1 MSLHPAL
8 QGLEGREP
16 IALVV
21 DDTSS
26 VWGNHEENLVAVERY
41 IYFPASRRQFGS
53 KSKALLELRRDET
66 PQSGMLMTALN
77 VLLRTHR
84 RTFRVLQESG
94 GLESTTYRSGERPS
108 WDVRQVLQQER
119 KQASSTVSPP
129 TPMHAATRLTA
140 GKKGLIMQECCMCHH
155 NQNVLS
161 FAASYEC
168 LSVTA
173 LECTVFCTGRQSCCW
188 SSPQSHPDWYW

>member
-1 MSLHPAL
+1 MQLLLQCHCWLGAL

-84 RTFRVLQESG
+84 RTFAVLRECGGVEASG
-94 GLESTTYRSGERPS
+94 CSSAAQPP
-108 WDVRQVLQQER
+108 WDVRQVLQDER
-119 KQASSTVSPP
+119 KQVGLTLSRVLFSLRFRQVNDCSTCS
-129 TPMHAATRLTA
+129 
-140 GKKGLIMQECCMCHH
+140 
-155 NQNVLS
+155 LS
-161 FAASYEC
+161 
-168 LSVTA
+168 
-173 LECTVFCTGRQSCCW
+173 
-188 SSPQSHPDWYW
+188 

>member
-1 MSLHPAL
+1 MCLHPAL

-77 VLLRTHR
+77 VLLRTHI

-94 GLESTTYRSGERPS
+94 GIELTTNRRGERPP

-119 KQASSTVSPP
+119 KQASSAVGPHTYPECCE
-129 TPMHAATRLTA
+129 MADCRE
-140 GKKGLIMQECCMCHH
+140 KGLHH
-155 NQNVLS
+155 
-161 FAASYEC
+161 A
-168 LSVTA
+168 
-173 LECTVFCTGRQSCCW
+173 
-188 SSPQSHPDWYW
+188 

>member
-1 MSLHPAL
+1 MRDYGKLYALDVYVLHCLSHAAL
-8 QGLEGREP
+8 QMLWLLTWTMMLLQVGTMQGLEGREP
-16 IALVV
+16 IVLVV

-84 RTFRVLQESG
+84 RTFTVLRDSG
-94 GLESTTYRSGERPS
+94 GIEAAGYKVGERPR
-108 WDVRQVLQQER
+108 WDVRQILQDER
-119 KQASSTVSPP
+119 KQVMLGSACILCV
-129 TPMHAATRLTA
+129 AD
-140 GKKGLIMQECCMCHH
+140 
-155 NQNVLS
+155 V
-161 FAASYEC
+161 
-168 LSVTA
+168 
-173 LECTVFCTGRQSCCW
+173 
-188 SSPQSHPDWYW
+188 

>member
-1 MSLHPAL
+1 M
-8 QGLEGREP
+8 
-16 IALVV
+16 

-77 VLLRTHR
+77 VLLRTHK
-84 RTFRVLQESG
+84 RTFRVLRENGGIESG
-94 GLESTTYRSGERPS
+94 GHQSGERPP

-119 KQASSTVSPP
+119 KQASSAVSLPC
-129 TPMHAATRLTA
+129 TCTLSQDWQVCMPMQYAVPR
-140 GKKGLIMQECCMCHH
+140 
-155 NQNVLS
+155 
-161 FAASYEC
+161 
-168 LSVTA
+168 VTT
-173 LECTVFCTGRQSCCW
+173 LRCRGS
-188 SSPQSHPDWYW
+188 

>member
-1 MSLHPAL
+1 M

-84 RTFRVLQESG
+84 RTFRMLQESG
-94 GLESTTYRSGERPS
+94 GIESAGRQSGGRPP
-108 WDVRQVLQQER
+108 WDVRQVLQQEQ
-119 KQASSTVSPP
+119 KQASSAVSLKHTLNVAIWSVPRKP
-129 TPMHAATRLTA
+129 
-140 GKKGLIMQECCMCHH
+140 LITQ
-155 NQNVLS
+155 
-161 FAASYEC
+161 
-168 LSVTA
+168 
-173 LECTVFCTGRQSCCW
+173 
-188 SSPQSHPDWYW
+188 

>member
-1 MSLHPAL
+1 M
-8 QGLEGREP
+8 
-16 IALVV
+16 
-21 DDTSS
+21 
-26 VWGNHEENLVAVERY
+26 WGNHEENLVAVERY

-94 GLESTTYRSGERPS
+94 GTESAGYQSGGRPP

-119 KQASSTVSPP
+119 KQASPADS
-129 TPMHAATRLTA
+129 L
-140 GKKGLIMQECCMCHH
+140 
-155 NQNVLS
+155 
-161 FAASYEC
+161 
-168 LSVTA
+168 
-173 LECTVFCTGRQSCCW
+173 
-188 SSPQSHPDWYW
+188 

>member
-1 MSLHPAL
+1 MFLVGTCSIACVKSSAALFCPAVSLICTLHVVL

-53 KSKALLELRRDET
+53 KSKALLEMRRDET

-77 VLLRTHR
+77 VLLRTHAR
-84 RTFRVLQESG
+84 LFRVLGKTG
-94 GLESTTYRSGERPS
+94 GVEGAAHRGGERPA
-108 WDVRQVLQQER
+108 WDVRQVLQDER
-119 KQASSTVSPP
+119 KQVGLMGFDDAS
-129 TPMHAATRLTA
+129 
-140 GKKGLIMQECCMCHH
+140 I
-155 NQNVLS
+155 
-161 FAASYEC
+161 AS
-168 LSVTA
+168 
-173 LECTVFCTGRQSCCW
+173 CTGMVW
-188 SSPQSHPDWYW
+188 

>member
-1 MSLHPAL
+1 M
-8 QGLEGREP
+8 
-16 IALVV
+16 V

-84 RTFRVLQESG
+84 RTFAVLRECG
-94 GLESTTYRSGERPS
+94 GVEAAGYSTAAQPP
-108 WDVRQVLQQER
+108 WDIRQVLQDER
-119 KQASSTVSPP
+119 KQVGLPLTLTVQPDHLPFYLRDHFRVPGFST
-129 TPMHAATRLTA
+129 
-140 GKKGLIMQECCMCHH
+140 
-155 NQNVLS
+155 
-161 FAASYEC
+161 
-168 LSVTA
+168 
-173 LECTVFCTGRQSCCW
+173 
-188 SSPQSHPDWYW
+188 